1 MINNYSLKG
10 LPMTHEKTVLQQISD
25 VAWLVHQ
32 GPAKLGILNK
42 DVQEHYTYITG
53 KDLVKFNDQ
62 YEVVEHFGNL
72 NLFNEVI
79 TSPAKT
85 SERIFI
91 KGFEVDHDSPIVID
105 ATHPDYRED
114 LPIYAK
120 IEGKGIYY
128 AAGYYCIDFE
138 KGWKK
143 SRGPKLATLLKYGFE
158 GPFKTELEMRQRLK
172 MLNKRKRKNDGT

>member
-1 MINNYSLKG
+1 MINNLTHKG
-10 LPMTHEKTVLQQISD
+10 TVMTHEKTVLQQISD

-53 KDLVKFNDQ
+53 KELVKFNDQ
-62 YEVVEHFGNL
+62 DAVVEHFGNM
-72 NLFNEVI
+72 NLFNEIVN
-79 TSPAKT
+79 SSAKT

-91 KGFEVDHDSPIVID
+91 KGFEVDHENPIIIDSN
-105 ATHPDYRED
+105 HPDYRDD
-114 LPIYAK
+114 LPVYAK

-128 AAGYYCIDFE
+128 ASGYYCINFE

-143 SRGPKLATLLKYGFE
+143 SRGPKLATLVKYGYE

-172 MLNKRKRKNDGT
+172 ELNKRKRKNDGA